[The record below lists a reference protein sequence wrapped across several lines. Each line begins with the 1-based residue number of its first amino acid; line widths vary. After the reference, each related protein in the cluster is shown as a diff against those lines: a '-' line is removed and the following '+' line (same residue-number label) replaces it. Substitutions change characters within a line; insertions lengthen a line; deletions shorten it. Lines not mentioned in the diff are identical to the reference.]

1 MGNREQVPVR
11 YRQNAQTAALLDALG
26 LTGGEMAELVED
38 VKAQFFVDTATW
50 SLPLWEARVGVTA
63 AQGAT
68 DAQRRSA
75 VKARLLA
82 SGNTN
87 EEMVRGLAA
96 AMTGYAAEVEV
107 NDDYSF
113 TLKFVGEATALVQLD
128 LDALTD
134 TVERIKPAHL
144 RFIISGLTWFAL
156 ESVGM
161 TWQQLEDAEY
171 TWEQLE
177 ALTPV
182 YGPDEQ

>member
-1 MGNREQVPVR
+1 M
-11 YRQNAQTAALLDALG
+11 
-26 LTGGEMAELVED
+26 
-38 VKAQFFVDTATW
+38 
-50 SLPLWEARVGVTA
+50 
-63 AQGAT
+63 
-68 DAQRRSA
+68 
-75 VKARLLA
+75 
-82 SGNTN
+82 
-87 EEMVRGLAA
+87 
-96 AMTGYAAEVEV
+96 
-107 NDDYSF
+107 
-113 TLKFVGEATALVQLD
+113 QLD